1 MQRVL
6 QMLISQSSISLNLT
20 VNSPFLNEFLTI
32 DLKMMKIIRNI
43 YLLKGRKYTIV
54 EFGGS
59 NCLR

>member
-1 MQRVL
+1 
-6 QMLISQSSISLNLT
+6 MLISQSSISLNLT